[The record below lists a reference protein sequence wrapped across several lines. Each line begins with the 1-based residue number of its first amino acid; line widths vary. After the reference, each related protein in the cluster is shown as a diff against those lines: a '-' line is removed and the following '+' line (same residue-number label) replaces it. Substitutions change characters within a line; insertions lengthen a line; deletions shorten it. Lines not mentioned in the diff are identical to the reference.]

1 MDKELLKKSFKE
13 HKIFN
18 SFWSDAIMDCFD
30 DNIILG
36 FVPQEYVGFYQKVFE
51 LVLTR
56 VGENDNFVN
65 EHANITIKLTSVT
78 GDSFDVDK
86 AIKEI
91 DNLGATSAI
100 LVKVQ
105 ISDNENSVI
114 FSTQFNLGSS
124 EEEKI
129 ETTSKYIKK
138 MSIFY

>member
-1 MDKELLKKSFKE
+1 MDS
-13 HKIFN
+13 
-18 SFWSDAIMDCFD
+18 FD